1 MSARCNTDVWGEC
14 SLAAVVAGGTRVQ
27 SGGGLG
33 GGTLTGVDLGGGG
46 RRGGVGVGLCVCVC
60 GLVSACALICVC
72 LCACVRMLLC
82 VYMDDCVCVCIRGY
96 TSYCPMS
103 PNAPPIPQAES
114 SCQVDL
120 PVLHSSQRA
129 VCSVGRDTCFV
140 RECPVI
146 IHDHF
151 SIQD

>member
-1 MSARCNTDVWGEC
+1 MAECCLATALSCGSLGSSGREHGRGNLTDV
-14 SLAAVVAGGTRVQ
+14 
-27 SGGGLG
+27 
-33 GGTLTGVDLGGGG
+33 GVWVGG
-46 RRGGVGVGLCVCVC
+46 RAGGVGVGLCVCVC